1 MENLRRRYIWGYRS
15 SLRRKV
21 ELTKFVKWRS
31 HSLVWNNHQRP
42 GSQDFVQLLV
52 GWVINKAKLITL
64 FIKNTL
70 RGKKFVLIVYID
82 DIIITKDDNTK
93 MLKRKLGAKFEVKD
107 LGSMNY
113 FLGMEVARSK
123 EEILISQKKYT
134 HDLLKETKML
144 GCKLANTPLERN
156 WKRKVAMRTLQWTRE
171 DTRHW

>member
-1 MENLRRRYIWGYRS
+1 M
-15 SLRRKV
+15 
-21 ELTKFVKWRS
+21 
-31 HSLVWNNHQRP
+31 
-42 GSQDFVQLLV
+42 
-52 GWVINKAKLITL
+52 

-171 DTRHW
+171 DTRH